1 MRNKYVSN
9 LKRSVRKR
17 FGAIAMAVSVTATM
31 GCFNQDVVRA
41 DMTDAAEAEAS
52 VYADVSENND
62 NAVTVVDS
70 GSCGD
75 NATYTLD
82 SNGLLTISGSGE
94 ITGDAFRGSSYV
106 SDRYAYADRIKKL
119 VIENGITVIGSNAFE
134 DCENLADITMPNS
147 VVQIKESAFAG
158 CKKIEGVI
166 IPESVTEIGSW
177 AFSNC
182 GRMESIYIPKDVEY
196 IGTYAFTGIISEITV
211 ADENKYYNS
220 KNNCNAIIET
230 ATDTLIIG
238 CGKTIIPDDVTKI
251 GDYAFGDCSGLI
263 NIIIPEG
270 VTKIGDGAFHGCS
283 SLTSITIPE
292 SVTWIGNG
300 AFYACG
306 QMESI
311 HIPKN
316 VEHIGMRAFSDI
328 RTNITVADENAYYDS
343 RDNCNAIIE
352 TATNIL
358 ITGCG
363 ETIIPNDVVQIGV
376 GAFEDCE
383 SLTSITMPESVMKIS
398 NAAFSDCSRLTSI
411 TIPKSVTE
419 IGSLTFYGCSSLTSI
434 TIPEGVTC
442 IEEFA
447 FENCSLTNIIIP
459 KSVTSIG
466 EYAFGGNKM
475 DSITI
480 LNKDVVLV
488 GRAFGIV
495 EKNCTIHGYTG
506 STAEKYATEYEM
518 TFKAIE
524 STDGSEDNGN
534 SGADTE
540 NPGSGDAGNSGS
552 NTETPGGEDAGNGG
566 SNTGN
571 SGTGNGSTGDDSTS
585 GGTTTGGSTTETP
598 GSGDTGNNG
607 SNTDN
612 SGAGNG
618 TTGGT
623 TGGSTSGDTA
633 AGAAGGGSTGG
644 AAVGGAAVSGGS
656 TGNVSTGAITATDE
670 KKDDSKTD
678 KKVTTNK
685 DGSVKEVVKEKE
697 TNSKGKKV
705 TVTTTTEKDKKGNVT
720 SVTEKTKIDNIA
732 SDASA
737 TVTVKTDKKGST
749 TATASVEK
757 KIASEK
763 KTTTISSSMIEQIKE
778 AAGTDVDIT
787 MTVKDENG
795 NTKYKVKA
803 DTADLKAG
811 KNLYLYKLNT
821 KTGEYV
827 MVNDKTYSV
836 SDKGNV
842 SVKLDN
848 KGTYELVSATDAKKI
863 EKKIL
868 ATVQTKKTAAS
879 VKKGKKTSIAL
890 SSKLNMSNV
899 ESITYSTD
907 SKSVAT
913 VSKKGTVTAKGKGT
927 TTIKATVTLKNGK
940 TKTVKMKVTVK

>member
-62 NAVTVVDS
+62 SAVTVVDS

-94 ITGDAFRGSSYV
+94 ITGDAFRESSYV

-166 IPESVTEIGSW
+166 IPESVTEIGGW

-182 GRMESIYIPKDVEY
+182 GRMESIYIPKNVEY

-238 CGKTIIPDDVTKI
+238 CGKTIIPNDVTKI

-292 SVTWIGNG
+292 SVTKIGDG

-398 NAAFSDCSRLTSI
+398 NAAFSDCSSLTSI

-506 STAEKYATEYEM
+506 STAEKYATEYGIA
-518 TFKAIE
+518 FKAIE

-571 SGTGNGSTGDDSTS
+571 SGTGNG
-585 GGTTTGGSTTETP
+585 
-598 GSGDTGNNG
+598 
-607 SNTDN
+607 
-612 SGAGNG
+612 

-623 TGGSTSGDTA
+623 TGGSTSGNTA
-633 AGAAGGGSTGG
+633 GSGTTTSGSSTSGATAGGGAS
-644 AAVGGAAVSGGS
+644 VSGGS
-656 TGNVSTGAITATDE
+656 TGNVSTGASNATDE
-670 KKDDSKTD
+670 KKDDSKVD

-697 TNSKGKKV
+697 TNSKGKEV

-757 KIASEK
+757 KVTSEK

-778 AAGTDVDIT
+778 AAGTDADIT
-787 MTVKDENG
+787 MTVKDEKG

-803 DTADLKAG
+803 DTADLKKG
-811 KNLYLYKLNT
+811 KDLYIYKLNT
-821 KTGEYV
+821 KTGEHV

-836 SDKGNV
+836 NDKGNV

-868 ATVQTKKTAAS
+868 ATVQAKKTAAS

-890 SSKLNMSNV
+890 SNKLSMSNV
-899 ESITYSTD
+899 AGITYSTD

>member
-52 VYADVSENND
+52 VYADVSDNND

-94 ITGDAFRGSSYV
+94 ITGDAFRESSYV

-182 GRMESIYIPKDVEY
+182 GRMESIYIPKNVEY

-238 CGKTIIPDDVTKI
+238 CGKTIIPNDVTKI

-270 VTKIGDGAFHGCS
+270 VTKIGD
-283 SLTSITIPE
+283 
-292 SVTWIGNG
+292 G

-376 GAFEDCE
+376 GAFENCE

-398 NAAFSDCSRLTSI
+398 NAAFSDCSSLTSI

-506 STAEKYATEYEM
+506 STAEKYATEYGIA
-518 TFKAIE
+518 FKAIE

-566 SNTGN
+566 SNT
-571 SGTGNGSTGDDSTS
+571 
-585 GGTTTGGSTTETP
+585 
-598 GSGDTGNNG
+598 
-607 SNTDN
+607 DN

-623 TGGSTSGDTA
+623 TTGGSTSSGTTA
-633 AGAAGGGSTGG
+633 GGAAGGGSTGG
-644 AAVGGAAVSGGS
+644 AAVGGVVVSGGS

-697 TNSKGKKV
+697 TNSKGKEV

-757 KIASEK
+757 KVTSEK
-763 KTTTISSSMIEQIKE
+763 KTTTIFSSMIEQIKE

-787 MTVKDENG
+787 MTVKDEKG

-803 DTADLKAG
+803 DTADLKKG
-811 KNLYLYKLNT
+811 KDLYIYKLNT

-868 ATVQTKKTAAS
+868 ATVQAKKTAAS
-879 VKKGKKTSIAL
+879 VKKGKKTNIAL
-890 SSKLNMSNV
+890 SSKLNMGNV
-899 ESITYSTD
+899 ASITYSTD
-907 SKSVAT
+907 SESVAT

>member
-383 SLTSITMPESVMKIS
+383 SLTSIT
-398 NAAFSDCSRLTSI
+398 
-411 TIPKSVTE
+411 
-419 IGSLTFYGCSSLTSI
+419 
-434 TIPEGVTC
+434 IPEGVTC

-571 SGTGNGSTGDDSTS
+571 SGTGNGTTGDDSTS

-598 GSGDTGNNG
+598 GSGDTGNSG
-607 SNTDN
+607 SNTDS

-623 TGGSTSGDTA
+623 TTGGSTTDGTTTGGSTSGNTA
-633 AGAAGGGSTGG
+633 GSGTTAGGAAGGGSTGG
-644 AAVGGAAVSGGS
+644 ATAGGGASVSGGS
-656 TGNVSTGAITATDE
+656 TGNVSTGASTTTDE
-670 KKDDSKTD
+670 KKDDGKVD

-697 TNSKGKKV
+697 TNSKGKEV

-737 TVTVKTDKKGST
+737 TVTVKTDKKGSI

-757 KIASEK
+757 KITSEK
-763 KTTTISSSMIEQIKE
+763 KITTISSSMIEQIKE
-778 AAGTDVDIT
+778 AAGTDADIT
-787 MTVKDENG
+787 MTVKDEKG

-803 DTADLKAG
+803 DTADLKKG
-811 KNLYLYKLNT
+811 KDLYIYKLNT

-836 SDKGNV
+836 SNKGNV

-868 ATVQTKKTAAS
+868 ATVQAKKTAAS

-890 SSKLNMSNV
+890 SNKLNMSNV
-899 ESITYSTD
+899 KSITYSTD

-913 VSKKGTVTAKGKGT
+913 VSKKGTVTAKGKGI

>member
-9 LKRSVRKR
+9 LKRSVLKR
-17 FGAIAMAVSVTATM
+17 FGAVAMAVSVTATM

-41 DMTDAAEAEAS
+41 DTTDAAEAEAS
-52 VYADVSENND
+52 VYADVSENDD
-62 NAVTVVDS
+62 NAVAVVDS
-70 GSCGD
+70 GSCGN

-94 ITGDAFRGSSYV
+94 IAGDAFRGSSYI
-106 SDRYAYADRIKKL
+106 SNRYAYTDKIKKL
-119 VIENGITVIGSNAFE
+119 VIENGITVIGSEAFE

-158 CKKIEGVI
+158 CKKLEGVI

-182 GRMESIYIPKDVEY
+182 GRMESIYIPKNVEY

-251 GDYAFGDCSGLI
+251 GDYAFGGCSGLI

-311 HIPKN
+311 HISKN
-316 VEHIGMRAFSDI
+316 VEHIGMSAFSDI
-328 RTNITVADENAYYDS
+328 RTNITVADENTYYDS
-343 RDNCNAIIE
+343 RNNCNAIIE

-363 ETIIPNDVVQIGV
+363 ETVIPNDVVQIGV
-376 GAFEDCE
+376 GAFVYCE
-383 SLTSITMPESVMKIS
+383 SLTSITIPESVMKIS
-398 NAAFSDCSRLTSI
+398 NGAFSDCSSLTSI

-480 LNKDVVLV
+480 LNKNVVLV

-506 STAEKYATEYEM
+506 STAEKYATEYGIA
-518 TFKAIE
+518 FKAIE

-552 NTETPGGEDAGNGG
+552 NTENPGGEDAGNGG

-571 SGTGNGSTGDDSTS
+571 SGTGNG
-585 GGTTTGGSTTETP
+585 
-598 GSGDTGNNG
+598 
-607 SNTDN
+607 
-612 SGAGNG
+612 

-623 TGGSTSGDTA
+623 TGGSTSGNTA
-633 AGAAGGGSTGG
+633 GSGSTGGGTAGGGSTGG
-644 AAVGGAAVSGGS
+644 ATDGGGASVSGGSTSISGGS
-656 TGNVSTGAITATDE
+656 TGNVSTGASTSTDE
-670 KKDDSKTD
+670 KKDDSKVD

-697 TNSKGKKV
+697 TNSKGKEV

-720 SVTEKTKIDNIA
+720 SVTEKKKIDNIA
-732 SDASA
+732 SDATA

-749 TATASVEK
+749 TATASIEK

-803 DTADLKAG
+803 DTADLKKG
-811 KNLYLYKLNT
+811 KDLYIYKLNT

-868 ATVQTKKTAAS
+868 ATVQAKKTAAS
-879 VKKGKKTSIAL
+879 MKKGKKTSIAL
-890 SSKLNMSNV
+890 SNKLNMSNV
-899 ESITYSTD
+899 KSITYSTD

-913 VSKKGTVTAKGKGT
+913 VSKKGAVTAKGKGT